1 MQPKIKALIEQ
12 IESGQLKS
20 NMSRIGHFIMTRGGS
35 DIETMRSILNIKHQ
49 SLTGS
54 MSIMEDNGLIFKS
67 GTCKDG
73 RFTQWMWEPSDM
85 MRMMRI
91 HDVKQRKFELLCKRL
106 YSDFSDMM
114 SNTMIDEIDK
124 ILN

>member
-1 MQPKIKALIEQ
+1 
-12 IESGQLKS
+12 
-20 NMSRIGHFIMTRGGS
+20 
-35 DIETMRSILNIKHQ
+35 
-49 SLTGS
+49 LTGS